1 MTNAA
6 KTTTI
11 FGYGNEHI
19 DMKNFL
25 AAPRKF
31 VIPLIILAL
40 LAFLGISL
48 MHKPQ
53 APNVTFTT
61 IQGKNIKLAEL
72 QGKVVLVN
80 FWATDCPGC
89 IAEMPQLIK
98 TYQQYHDRGFEI
110 VAVAMS
116 YDPPSQ
122 VLNYSTQKALPFPVM
137 HDGFG
142 EIATRFN
149 DVSLTPTTFVI
160 DKQGHV
166 ISHVVGELNFAALHA
181 MLDKQL
187 GQATGAKV
195 ADKKSAISEKA
206 S

>member
-1 MTNAA
+1 
-6 KTTTI
+6 
-11 FGYGNEHI
+11 
-19 DMKNFL
+19 MKNFL
-25 AAPRKF
+25 ATPRKF
-31 VIPLIILAL
+31 LIPLIILAL

-48 MHKPQ
+48 THKPE
-53 APNVTFTT
+53 APKVTFTT
-61 IQGKNIKLAEL
+61 IQGKNIKLAAL

-89 IAEMPQLIK
+89 IAEMPKLVD
-98 TYQQYHDRGFEI
+98 TYKQYHDRGFEI

-122 VLNYSTQKALPFPVM
+122 VLNYTTQKALPFPVM

-149 DVSLTPTTFVI
+149 DVNLTPTTFVI
-160 DKQGHV
+160 DKQGHI
-166 ISHVVGELNFAALHA
+166 ISHVVGELDFAALHA

-187 GQATGAKV
+187 GAPAGGKIASK
-195 ADKKSAISEKA
+195 AAIAEKT

>member
-1 MTNAA
+1 METN
-6 KTTTI
+6 TS
-11 FGYGNEHI
+11 
-19 DMKNFL
+19 MKNLL

-48 MHKPQ
+48 MNKPQ
-53 APNVTFTT
+53 APDVTFTT
-61 IQGKNIKLAEL
+61 IHGKNIKLSEL

-89 IAEMPQLIK
+89 IAEMPQLIE

-187 GQATGAKV
+187 GATAGAKV
-195 ADKKSAISEKA
+195 ADKKSAATEKT

>member
-1 MTNAA
+1 
-6 KTTTI
+6 
-11 FGYGNEHI
+11 
-19 DMKNFL
+19 MKNFL
-25 AAPRKF
+25 ASPRKF
-31 VIPLIILAL
+31 VIPLVILAL
-40 LAFLGISL
+40 LAFLGVSL
-48 MHKPQ
+48 MNKPQ
-53 APNVTFTT
+53 APDVTFTT
-61 IQGKNIKLAEL
+61 LQGKNIKLASL

-89 IAEMPQLIK
+89 IAEMPELIE
-98 TYQQYHDRGFEI
+98 TYKQYHDRGFEI

-122 VLNYSTQKALPFPVM
+122 VVNYSTQKALPFLVM

-142 EIATRFN
+142 EIAAHFN
-149 DVSLTPTTFVI
+149 DVNLTPTTFVI

-166 ISHVVGELNFAALHA
+166 ISHVVGELNFTALRA

-187 GQATGAKV
+187 GEAAGAKV
-195 ADKKSAISEKA
+195 AEKKPAVMEKA